1 MKFLQNIKLF
11 KRYFYSN
18 SYLNESKN
26 RLLTQYYSD
35 SVAEDFSKVS
45 PGIVICFD
53 GHIQHGGLAD
63 RLRGIVSVYSYCR
76 EHNIP
81 FYINYTSPLEL
92 TNWLVPNEYDWV
104 LPTLN
109 SYLIDRLI

>member
-53 GHIQHGGLAD
+53 GHI
-63 RLRGIVSVYSYCR
+63 
-76 EHNIP
+76 
-81 FYINYTSPLEL
+81 
-92 TNWLVPNEYDWV
+92 
-104 LPTLN
+104 
-109 SYLIDRLI
+109 

>member
-45 PGIVICFD
+45 LGLLSVLMDIYSMVDLLIVCVVLFRCIVIAESIIFLF
-53 GHIQHGGLAD
+53 ILTIRRLWNLLIGLC
-63 RLRGIVSVYSYCR
+63 LMNTIG
-76 EHNIP
+76 
-81 FYINYTSPLEL
+81 FFLL
-92 TNWLVPNEYDWV
+92 
-104 LPTLN
+104 
-109 SYLIDRLI
+109 